1 METFV
6 VSSKSELLNAARNES
21 YGHVRLLRNSD
32 SSSEEDLVVNKNV
45 YKKLRKK
52 HKVELAEKEKEINE
66 QAYTIKTMQAV
77 IWQYGTKVKK
87 LRCLTEAATN
97 REECIFELANSRMED
112 SKSTTTLV
120 ASDPEDKDIKTR

>member
-21 YGHVRLLRNSD
+21 YGHVRSLRNSD
-32 SSSEEDLVVNKNV
+32 SSSEEELVVNKKV

-77 IWQYGTKVKK
+77 I
-87 LRCLTEAATN
+87 
-97 REECIFELANSRMED
+97 
-112 SKSTTTLV
+112 
-120 ASDPEDKDIKTR
+120 